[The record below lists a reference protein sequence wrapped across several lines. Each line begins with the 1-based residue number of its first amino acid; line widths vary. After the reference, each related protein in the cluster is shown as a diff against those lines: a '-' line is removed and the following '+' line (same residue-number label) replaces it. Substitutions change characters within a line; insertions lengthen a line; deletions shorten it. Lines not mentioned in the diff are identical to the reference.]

1 MTKKILNNSFFLRK
15 LLNFS
20 YYIFYLFVLLI
31 FFEVLIRIL
40 VFFPTN
46 SDVFKYGFKKSVIF
60 DVVDL
65 SRLQIVVFDKQKD
78 VKKNKLTNIK
88 DEKVWVFGGST
99 TEGSG
104 CEGSYSSSW
113 PIELSK
119 INKNFK
125 FRNFA
130 FGGAFT
136 DNQINLLYQNIDG
149 NVPDVIMWANKF
161 NAIRITG
168 SKDYRNKNILKYD
181 FVHSTKTKFIMN
193 IKTLDK
199 TLKSYFLSYAFL
211 DKIVTRIR
219 IILQKSKTN
228 SQLQLIKVY
237 KIEPTKKDITYAL
250 ENFKLNTIEAIE
262 LSKKFGVKEFYIV
275 SLLSSYDFVGD
286 KLEIKLYYDKINE
299 IEKIYYP
306 FVKIINSNLDT
317 DNYNMNELFC
327 DPIHQTRKMNILQ
340 AEMINKQ
347 LLNFSELLIK

>member
-1 MTKKILNNSFFLRK
+1 
-15 LLNFS
+15 
-20 YYIFYLFVLLI
+20 
-31 FFEVLIRIL
+31 
-40 VFFPTN
+40 
-46 SDVFKYGFKKSVIF
+46 
-60 DVVDL
+60 
-65 SRLQIVVFDKQKD
+65 
-78 VKKNKLTNIK
+78 
-88 DEKVWVFGGST
+88 
-99 TEGSG
+99 
-104 CEGSYSSSW
+104 
-113 PIELSK
+113 
-119 INKNFK
+119 
-125 FRNFA
+125 
-130 FGGAFT
+130 
-136 DNQINLLYQNIDG
+136 
-149 NVPDVIMWANKF
+149 MWANKF